1 MLRTLLQR
9 LRFVFPGIKGFHSLA
24 ERSEIKIFPSIKC
37 CTLNHFT
44 LALGL
49 DSSHSNVALSFWV
62 TLTSAKGLLILTG
75 SSGKEKKIPV
85 NGVTQALMGRQSL
98 AAVINKILLV
108 WALYHCSVDSD
119 ATIILLE
126 GNITVLYIPGSYKEN
141 VLPS

>member
-1 MLRTLLQR
+1 MLYLEPLHIGIGFGQLTLECGLELLSYTDICQR
-9 LRFVFPGIKGFHSLA
+9 FADPHRQFWEGKRNS
-24 ERSEIKIFPSIKC
+24 SE
-37 CTLNHFT
+37 
-44 LALGL
+44 
-49 DSSHSNVALSFWV
+49 WV
-62 TLTSAKGLLILTG
+62 TQT
-75 SSGKEKKIPV
+75 
-85 NGVTQALMGRQSL
+85 LMGRQSL